1 MKLTKTASGKTK
13 VVLSRTEWLQ
23 IGKKAGWTK
32 TANKWSEIPEE
43 AVKAIAKIAKEQGET
58 VTTKQEAYQYAL
70 GDEDALELILG
81 YVDL

>member
-1 MKLTKTASGKTK
+1 MKLTKTASGIKKLT
-13 VVLSRTEWLQ
+13 LSKTEWTQ
-23 IGKKAGWTK
+23 IGRQAGWTK
-32 TANKWSEIPEE
+32 TANKWSEIPDET
-43 AVKAIAKIAKEQGET
+43 VKEIAKIAKEQGET